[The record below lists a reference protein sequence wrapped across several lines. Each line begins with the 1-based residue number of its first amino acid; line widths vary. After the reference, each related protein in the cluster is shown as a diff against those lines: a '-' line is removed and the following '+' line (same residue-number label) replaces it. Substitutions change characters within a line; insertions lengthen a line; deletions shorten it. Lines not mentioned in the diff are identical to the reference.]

1 MFVYKTLHKKWLKPI
16 DKPILINYIDNIET
30 TKKELIMATKKNIG
44 KNYEGKLFC
53 VSTARY
59 IDGKE
64 ASPTIVPKLYVSL
77 ASAMEEVAGIV
88 NETLAYEKKKKRV
101 KPMDCADALL
111 GGYVL
116 PTGDGRIVIS
126 ITAFERP
133 WSVQY
138 MDCDNMEHN
147 VELFSD
153 KESAEQAVAK
163 KAKAGIKELGYDK
176 PEYIYADHNGDC
188 EIETKSI
195 KKSEPYIKVDTIG
208 GNHITWEAKQI

>member
-1 MFVYKTLHKKWLKPI
+1 
-16 DKPILINYIDNIET
+16 
-30 TKKELIMATKKNIG
+30 MATKKNLG

-53 VSTARY
+53 VSITRY

-88 NETLAYEKKKKRV
+88 NDEKKKRV
-101 KPMDCADALL
+101 QPMDCTDALL

-147 VELFSD
+147 VELFPN

-163 KAKAGIKELGYDK
+163 KAKAGIKALGYDK

>member
-1 MFVYKTLHKKWLKPI
+1 
-16 DKPILINYIDNIET
+16 
-30 TKKELIMATKKNIG
+30 MATKKNLG

-53 VSTARY
+53 VSITRY

-88 NETLAYEKKKKRV
+88 NDEKKKRV
-101 KPMDCADALL
+101 QPMDCTDALL

-147 VELFSD
+147 VELFPD

-163 KAKAGIKELGYDK
+163 KAKAGIKALGYDK

>member
-1 MFVYKTLHKKWLKPI
+1 
-16 DKPILINYIDNIET
+16 
-30 TKKELIMATKKNIG
+30 MATKKNLG
-44 KNYEGKLFC
+44 KTYEGKLFC
-53 VSTARY
+53 VSITRY
-59 IDGKE
+59 IDSGD
-64 ASPTIVPKLYVSL
+64 PTFTVLPKLYVSL

-101 KPMDCADALL
+101 KPMDCSTALL
-111 GGYVL
+111 GGYSV
-116 PTGDGRIVIS
+116 PTVDGSLVVR

-147 VELFSD
+147 VELFPD

-163 KAKAGIKELGYDK
+163 KAKAGIKALGYDK

>member
-1 MFVYKTLHKKWLKPI
+1 
-16 DKPILINYIDNIET
+16 
-30 TKKELIMATKKNIG
+30 MATRKNLG
-44 KNYEGKLFC
+44 KNYDGKLFC
-53 VSTARY
+53 VSTTRY

-101 KPMDCADALL
+101 KPMDCSTALL
-111 GGYVL
+111 GGYSV
-116 PTGDGRIVIS
+116 PTGDGSLVVR

-147 VELFSD
+147 VELFTD

-163 KAKAGIKELGYDK
+163 KAKAGIKALGYDK